1 MKKELTF
8 ARDILENT
16 APLGGFDCGA
26 LCYAKC
32 CKGDS
37 DTGMWLF
44 PGEEEYYS
52 DKDGFEIKQTE
63 GNFGYPMLVCGGKCS
78 RKDRPL
84 ACRIYPFFPLLKKEN
99 GKIKVRPIRDIR
111 GMSSCPILKNNKKPD
126 RKFIRAMRLA
136 ARSLARDEELFDYL
150 KNLGDEICEIAE
162 LRYKLNTDK

>member
-1 MKKELTF
+1 MYDF
-8 ARDILENT
+8 H
-16 APLGGFDCGA
+16 
-26 LCYAKC
+26 
-32 CKGDS
+32 
-37 DTGMWLF
+37 W
-44 PGEEEYYS
+44 
-52 DKDGFEIKQTE
+52 
-63 GNFGYPMLVCGGKCS
+63 
-78 RKDRPL
+78 
-84 ACRIYPFFPLLKKEN
+84 KEN